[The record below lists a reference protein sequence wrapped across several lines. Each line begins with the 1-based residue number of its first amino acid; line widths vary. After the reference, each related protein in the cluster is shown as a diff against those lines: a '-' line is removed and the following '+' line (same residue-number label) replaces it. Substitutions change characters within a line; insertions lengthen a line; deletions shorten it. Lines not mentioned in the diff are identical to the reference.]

1 MPRATVISEAETY
14 DLKTLPG
21 GYVKLR
27 PLNYG
32 ELLKRR
38 DGASRMSMMQ
48 EQRRGRRQQGDQK
61 IDFELMQEWSRHYE
75 FSRCIVEHNLE
86 DETGAKLDFS
96 NKLAITKLDP
106 KIGSEIER
114 LIDELNQEEEEGE
127 GLDEEGFTR
136 LSGESLEEPSLST
149 SPEEDTLI
157 VQ

>member
-1 MPRATVISEAETY
+1 
-14 DLKTLPG
+14 
-21 GYVKLR
+21 
-27 PLNYG
+27 
-32 ELLKRR
+32 
-38 DGASRMSMMQ
+38 MMQ